1 MFDCI
6 SQYECYYYKGA
17 KSHNLK
23 RENLYREEA
32 SVVVLVS
39 LDDQVFL
46 NMKVESLV
54 EIVWAVD

>member
-54 EIVWAVD
+54 EIV

>member
-6 SQYECYYYKGA
+6 SQYECYYYKSA

-54 EIVWAVD
+54 EIV